1 MRTCSGTRPTSSWS
15 SRYIAC
21 SGVSPYLMP
30 PCGNCQEWVRIRL
43 PQNTWF
49 LGLSRTMP
57 TLGLNPSRSSIIN
70 LDSCVDRLLHRHD
83 ASQTLAS
90 PTRLGRR
97 LTRGARASPEA
108 RKDPATM
115 KASQFFISTL
125 KEAPADAEV
134 ASHRLMLRAGFIKR
148 LSAGIYTYMP
158 MGLRVIRKIEAIVR
172 QEMNAAGA
180 IELLMPIVQPAE
192 LWQESGRFSKYGPE
206 LMRVK
211 DRHDRDF
218 VIQPTSEEVITDIA
232 RQELRSYRAL
242 PRNFYHIQTKFRD
255 ERR

>member
-83 ASQTLAS
+83 ASQTLAPLADRRPYRFRRLVNAS
-90 PTRLGRR
+90 PRPRPADESKPVLRLDAEGSPGGRR
-97 LTRGARASPEA
+97 GREPPAHAAR
-108 RKDPATM
+108 R
-115 KASQFFISTL
+115 
-125 KEAPADAEV
+125 
-134 ASHRLMLRAGFIKR
+134 
-148 LSAGIYTYMP
+148 
-158 MGLRVIRKIEAIVR
+158 
-172 QEMNAAGA
+172 
-180 IELLMPIVQPAE
+180 
-192 LWQESGRFSKYGPE
+192 
-206 LMRVK
+206 
-211 DRHDRDF
+211 
-218 VIQPTSEEVITDIA
+218 
-232 RQELRSYRAL
+232 
-242 PRNFYHIQTKFRD
+242 
-255 ERR
+255 